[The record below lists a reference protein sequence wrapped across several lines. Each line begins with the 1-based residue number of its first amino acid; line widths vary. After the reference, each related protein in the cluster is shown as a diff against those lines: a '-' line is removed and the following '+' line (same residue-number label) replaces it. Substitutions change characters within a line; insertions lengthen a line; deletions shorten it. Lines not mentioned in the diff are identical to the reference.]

1 MCYSRLD
8 LLRILIAAL
17 QTDSKREK
25 NVRKGLDGEY
35 SYLAGNAFGR
45 DKRGRVKKDEGMG
58 QQDLAVGGSEQGE
71 YSAYVLYDIDV
82 D

>member
-1 MCYSRLD
+1 MFCSLLD
-8 LLRILIAAL
+8 ILRTLIEVL

-25 NVRKGLDGEY
+25 NVRKGLDNEF

-45 DKRGRVKKDEGMG
+45 DKKGRVKKDEGMG
-58 QQDLAVGGSEQGE
+58 QQDLAVGGSEQAE